1 MNKIKTISF
10 FILLLVTIQIF
21 GQSFN
26 YQGVL
31 RDANGQ
37 VLKNKFVGIQFRIL
51 QGSATGSNVFQET
64 HSVTTNEY
72 GVINI
77 SVGTG
82 TVLSGNFSV
91 INWST
96 QNHWL
101 EVAVDISGGT
111 TYTVLGSSKLQGVPY
126 ASYAETSGDK
136 VFSTTNNITSNA
148 NGSIATDDFVFGSM
162 QLASN
167 NSTNDDDRRFFFDKS
182 KGAFRA
188 GTSND
193 SSWDEANLGIGSAA
207 FGYQNI
213 VTDGF
218 NGFAAGS
225 SLTVRASNGVA
236 FGDQNLVT
244 GNYAFAH
251 GEHLTSETRSQ
262 ITLGHNNTPDSGSQA
277 NSNTLRYPEDRL
289 FVIGNGTFDNK
300 SDALVIRKNGN
311 TAINGQLTIDG
322 DNQGA
327 GTSYT
332 LPAQDGTANQIMS
345 TDGAGNVSWTDV
357 SSNGAFST
365 TTNVTSNTLGDI
377 ANDNFVFGSSQLD
390 NIPNNSDDNSR
401 LFFNKTK
408 GAFRVGFLDDNSE
421 GGSDAGKDWDD
432 VNLGF
437 ASIAMGKGGIAKA
450 SGSISLGGY
459 NTIESNALESI
470 TIGQSNSINNMTNS
484 YAIGNSNTINSTS
497 RSLYGFTFGSNN
509 VVNAGNSYSL
519 GHNLI
524 TNRWGQVVLGLF
536 NEATVPSAVGLNST
550 DPYFIIGNGTA
561 DNRSNSLVML
571 RNGNTTLNGQL
582 TIDGD
587 NQGAGTSYTLP
598 AQDGSASQIMTTDG
612 AGNVSWTDVGS
623 NGAFSTTTN
632 VTSNNSGN
640 IGADDFVFG
649 SNQLANNGTT
659 NDDDNR
665 MFFDKSKAAFRV
677 GVTPDDLEEGETANQ
692 WNDTNVGFAS
702 FAAGVGSIASGDES
716 IALGRYHTASGDN
729 SVTIGSSN
737 KATALGTIAIG
748 GSNVA
753 SGVASIAIGD
763 NVSTSSRSQITLGIN
778 NVPIAASNHM
788 FISTDPLLV
797 IGNGTL
803 STPSNA
809 LVMLKNGNTTLNGSL
824 TIDED
829 NSGIGR
835 GYTLPAQDGSANQV
849 MTTDGSGNV
858 TWMNY
863 GLEAVSSPTFGAGWQ
878 NYSVSH
884 GNGFEDARYYIDNGR
899 VYLGGLVRKTSG
911 INAGEVILTLPIGY
925 RPQKQRIFTVST
937 EAGIVRVDVA
947 ANGNVIFNAPAHSGG
962 QNWVSLEGISFR
974 VD

>member
-1 MNKIKTISF
+1 MNKIKTLSF

-332 LPAQDGTANQIMS
+332 LPAQDG
-345 TDGAGNVSWTDV
+345 
-357 SSNGAFST
+357 
-365 TTNVTSNTLGDI
+365 
-377 ANDNFVFGSSQLD
+377 
-390 NIPNNSDDNSR
+390 
-401 LFFNKTK
+401 
-408 GAFRVGFLDDNSE
+408 
-421 GGSDAGKDWDD
+421 
-432 VNLGF
+432 
-437 ASIAMGKGGIAKA
+437 
-450 SGSISLGGY
+450 
-459 NTIESNALESI
+459 
-470 TIGQSNSINNMTNS
+470 
-484 YAIGNSNTINSTS
+484 
-497 RSLYGFTFGSNN
+497 
-509 VVNAGNSYSL
+509 
-519 GHNLI
+519 
-524 TNRWGQVVLGLF
+524 
-536 NEATVPSAVGLNST
+536 
-550 DPYFIIGNGTA
+550 
-561 DNRSNSLVML
+561 
-571 RNGNTTLNGQL
+571 
-582 TIDGD
+582 
-587 NQGAGTSYTLP
+587 
-598 AQDGSASQIMTTDG
+598 SASQIMTTDG

-809 LVMLKNGNTTLNGSL
+809 LVMLKNGNTTLKGSL
-824 TIDED
+824 TIDGD
-829 NSGIGR
+829 NQGSGAS
-835 GYTLPAQDGSANQV
+835 YTLPIQDGAANQV
-849 MTTDGSGNV
+849 MITDGSGNASWTNIPAPVVEAYTAV
-858 TWMNY
+858 TLNTGGGWENY
-863 GLEAVSSPTFGAGWQ
+863 NTAFSITSFQDP
-878 NYSVSH
+878 
-884 GNGFEDARYYIDNGR
+884 RYRLNDNV
-899 VYLGGLVRKTSG
+899 VYLEGMVRKNVA
-911 INAGEVILTLPIGY
+911 INNADVIMTLPVGF
-925 RPQKQRIFTVST
+925 RPQKTRVFSVQT
-937 EAGIVRVDVA
+937 ENGSIRVDVNPSGTVVVA
-947 ANGNVIFNAPAHSGG
+947 SGFNVS
-962 QNWVSLEGISFR
+962 QNWVSLDGITFSI
-974 VD
+974 D